1 MLIFKPKTIEFENQR
16 KFHPPK
22 KSIVDTELIINILPY
37 SAKKNIANNIDE
49 YSTLYP
55 ATNSASAS
63 GRSKGDLL
71 VSANETIKK
80 SIHKGNNGNI
90 NHKSF

>member
-1 MLIFKPKTIEFENQR
+1 MLIFNPKTIELEKHK
-16 KFHPPK
+16 KFQPPK

-37 SAKKNIANNIDE
+37 SAKKNIANKIEE

-55 ATNSASAS
+55 ATSSASAS

-71 VSANETIKK
+71 VSAKETIKK
-80 SIHKGNNGNI
+80 RNHNGNNGNI
-90 NHKSF
+90 NHNSF